1 MPPDE
6 PTAEE
11 QQQQLPQDN
20 GTPFQPA
27 APGPDPTGTVN
38 DPPAQAA
45 TDGTL
50 DDTHPATDTNIQ
62 PQQAYDEGVA
72 GASQASEP
80 NSGNAVTDY
89 TPPAA
94 QPGQTVSPTTDGAV
108 PTGNQDNAPG
118 TTDQQAGQDVS
129 PGEQPPA

>member
-27 APGPDPTGTVN
+27 APNPDPAGNIT
-38 DPPAQAA
+38 DPAAQA
-45 TDGTL
+45 TNDSSL
-50 DDTHPATDTNIQ
+50 DDTHPATDTNLQ
-62 PQQAYDEGVA
+62 PQETYDEGVS
-72 GASQASEP
+72 GAAEAQEP
-80 NSGNAVTDY
+80 NAGSAVTDY

-94 QPGQTVSPTTDGAV
+94 QPGQTISPTNNGTLSG
-108 PTGNQDNAPG
+108 TEDNASVAA
-118 TTDQQAGQDVS
+118 DQQTGQQDVS